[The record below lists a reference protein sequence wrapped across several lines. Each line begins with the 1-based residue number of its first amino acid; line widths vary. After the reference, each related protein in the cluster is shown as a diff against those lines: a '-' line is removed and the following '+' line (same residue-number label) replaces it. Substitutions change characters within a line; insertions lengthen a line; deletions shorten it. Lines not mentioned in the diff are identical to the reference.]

1 MQEAARACPTSAPC
15 PDHDA
20 RTRVCAGGVNRTRNA
35 TNQRYRDD
43 AELTVVTHAAVQ
55 RGPPGLLPA
64 ARARSLRSQP
74 GCYATGTSW
83 PQEGP
88 TPHDS
93 MTSGADL
100 VEEIVNCKRS
110 RNRSPPIKPQCG
122 PSATNG
128 TPCRSPSVDGKVRQ
142 LPQATR
148 PSTCCSGNRRC
159 RIDRCPCG
167 KITSGYP
174 QFHADIPRRRSG

>member
-1 MQEAARACPTSAPC
+1 M
-15 PDHDA
+15 
-20 RTRVCAGGVNRTRNA
+20 TRN
-35 TNQRYRDD
+35 
-43 AELTVVTHAAVQ
+43 ELSLLGAAVQ

-74 GCYATGTSW
+74 ACYATGTSW

-110 RNRSPPIKPQCG
+110 RSRSPPIKPQCG

-128 TPCRSPSVDGKVRQ
+128 APCRSPSVDGKVRQ

-148 PSTCCSGNRRC
+148 PSTCCSGNGRC
-159 RIDRCPCG
+159 RIDRRPCG
-167 KITSGYP
+167 EITSVIPSFTPISPEEGAARGAPHHRPP
-174 QFHADIPRRRSG
+174 QDRASASAPLRARPGNPRP